1 MILKLEKNG
10 EISRISVDSAP
21 DYQGLLRLF
30 KERFGEIPEGYSL
43 RYVDDAKDIIRISDD
58 IELREAI
65 RLAQELW
72 NSVLK
77 IEIYNPKD
85 CPYQKKLD
93 HVKNHFNNHFNNLN
107 ISNRV
112 PRRFPKTLGKVI
124 LAIGAIM
131 LLKGCCGFI
140 LLLLG
145 LLFIGKIVM
154 KKYCKAR
161 KEKKEGRKGRED
173 KCHFSFAKL
182 FNCGEFSPRARD
194 YPVSREVQPESNVSN
209 SEAEEIKIRKA
220 DELPFQS
227 KMKQLEEMGFLS
239 QSKNIEVL
247 IKNRGDVLKTV
258 KDLLEKSN

>member
-77 IEIYNPKD
+77 IEIYNPKY

-107 ISNRV
+107 ISNRI

-161 KEKKEGRKGRED
+161 KEKKKKVERVEKINVTFLLLNYSIVENFHHEPEIILFQEKFNLNQMFQTQRQ
-173 KCHFSFAKL
+173 KKL
-182 FNCGEFSPRARD
+182 
-194 YPVSREVQPESNVSN
+194 
-209 SEAEEIKIRKA
+209 K
-220 DELPFQS
+220 
-227 KMKQLEEMGFLS
+227 
-239 QSKNIEVL
+239 
-247 IKNRGDVLKTV
+247 
-258 KDLLEKSN
+258 LEKQMNYLSNPK